1 MQFVLTTSAIVYLA
15 VKGSFKQKTL
25 SWKIVVQIALM
36 WTLPIMFS
44 IGNFWVVTN
53 GTYVMRRSIVPSWVI
68 DEYTVAASVL
78 WLQHW
83 LYVSMYMRVALMIEL
98 TFCA

>member
-1 MQFVLTTSAIVYLA
+1 M
-15 VKGSFKQKTL
+15 KGSFKQQLL
-25 SWKIVVQIALM
+25 SWKIVIQIALL
-36 WTLPIMFS
+36 WVIPIMFD

-53 GTYVMRRSIVPSWVI
+53 GTYVVSRDTVSPWVI

-98 TFCA
+98 TFCSQNEKVK